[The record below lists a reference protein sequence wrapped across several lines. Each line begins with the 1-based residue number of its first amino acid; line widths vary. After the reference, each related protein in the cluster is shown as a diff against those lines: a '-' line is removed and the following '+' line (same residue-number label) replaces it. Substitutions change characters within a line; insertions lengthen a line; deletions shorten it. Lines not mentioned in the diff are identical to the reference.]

1 MAFTIRTASAGDRD
15 AADAVARRAFAEY
28 ERAYPEWIPV
38 LREGKPMSGIA
49 DEGELLV
56 AESAGRIVGC
66 VGYIP
71 PGRSRSPVFAKDW
84 AALRFMAVDPPARG
98 LGISRALA
106 HECARRAKRDGASH
120 LALFTSPAM
129 AVAIAMY
136 KRMGFRFVRGIDA
149 VYGMEAELYVLS
161 TQGQSAAL
169 RGDSSRTEVP

>member
-1 MAFTIRTASAGDRD
+1 MAFTIRTAAAGDLD

-38 LREGKPMSGIA
+38 LRDGRPMSKIA
-49 DEGELLV
+49 GEGELLV
-56 AESAGRIVGC
+56 AESDGRIVGC

-71 PGRSRSPVFAKDW
+71 PGRSRNAVFEKDW
-84 AALRFMAVDPPARG
+84 AALRFMAVDPAARG
-98 LGISRALA
+98 LGISRSLAL
-106 HECARRAKRDGASH
+106 ECARRAKRDGASH

-129 AVAIAMY
+129 AIAIAMY

-161 TQGQSAAL
+161 TREAVPAL
-169 RGDSSRTEVP
+169 RGE